1 MTAIVDKKALR
12 TLLSLKAIARSRCQ
26 VQTAPRFDELPP
38 EAAAERGRVGAF
50 HNASRNSGVRST
62 LCQLLEYGPQLRD
75 RFGCSAASEDNDS
88 MRNRLPV
95 APLIL

>member
-1 MTAIVDKKALR
+1 MTAIVDKKALG
-12 TLLSLKAIARSRCQ
+12 TLRAWRRLLALDARRER
-26 VQTAPRFDELPP
+26 APRFGELPP
-38 EAAAERGRVGAF
+38 EAAAERGRVGALQD
-50 HNASRNSGVRST
+50 ASRNSGVRST

-95 APLIL
+95 APL